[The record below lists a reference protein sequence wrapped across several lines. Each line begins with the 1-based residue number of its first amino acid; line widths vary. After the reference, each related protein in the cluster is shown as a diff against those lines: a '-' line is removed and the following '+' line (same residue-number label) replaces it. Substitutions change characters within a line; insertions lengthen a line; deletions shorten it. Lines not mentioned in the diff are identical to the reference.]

1 MSGRVVGVDMGGE
14 TARVIVGRLRKG
26 AFEIED
32 GAVVGAEDV
41 GVALAGMGAKG
52 AALYVGVTG
61 KDMILRTT
69 QVPPVP
75 EWQLAE
81 LMQFEIDDVEEQ
93 SGDSLSAD
101 WGLLGGAAAFSDD
114 DMALL
119 ALVRNSLIDERT
131 DDLAADGFKVKAFT
145 PNAVALHNACVATDG
160 GEGTVMVAFLGGRN
174 TDIALVRD
182 GELLFARNLSGGG
195 DLFTDAIASS
205 FKVDTAKAEAVKK
218 KIGVLARPGEALAGQ
233 QGAVARALEGGL
245 RQVTGML
252 QSSLLLCRTQL
263 KARDIAL
270 DRVLLCG
277 PGASLPGLDEA
288 LTRTLD
294 VPVERFDPCAGYVV
308 GDAEILEQRG
318 PDFAVAAGLAMMGAL
333 PGAERFEILSDAAR
347 RGRRLREKT
356 LWLVLAG
363 VLVVAYL
370 GLYAWSAREGYNVA
384 RADLVKLRREV
395 ESRQADVRGYER
407 ATVEVAALASKLDRI
422 EQATAPGSGVV
433 TVLSLLGEL
442 LPEELWV
449 TSARTVREID
459 ADFGHGTE
467 RRPLVIIEGRG
478 KELSRNLAD
487 AVTEL
492 TMALRARPAVAAV
505 VPKFT
510 TDSRGDF
517 VFELRLDMS
526 LFPDEPGD
534 DDEDD
539 VGADDAAEGEA

>member
-1 MSGRVVGVDMGGE
+1 
-14 TARVIVGRLRKG
+14 
-26 AFEIED
+26 
-32 GAVVGAEDV
+32 
-41 GVALAGMGAKG
+41 
-52 AALYVGVTG
+52 
-61 KDMILRTT
+61 
-69 QVPPVP
+69 
-75 EWQLAE
+75 
-81 LMQFEIDDVEEQ
+81 MQFEIDDVEEQ

-101 WGLLGGAAAFSDD
+101 WGLLGGAAAYSED

-119 ALVRNSLIDERT
+119 ALVRDSVIEERSDE
-131 DDLAADGFKVKAFT
+131 LARDGLKVAAFT

-174 TDIALVRD
+174 TDIALVKD
-182 GELLFARNLSGGG
+182 GELLFARNLNGGG
-195 DLFTDAIASS
+195 DLFTDAIATT
-205 FKVDTAKAEAVKK
+205 FRVDAAKAEAVKK
-218 KIGVLARPGEALAGQ
+218 KQGLLARPGEKLAGQ
-233 QGAVARALEGGL
+233 QAAVARALEGGL

-294 VPVERFDPCAGYVV
+294 VPVERFDPCAGYVT
-308 GDAEILEQRG
+308 GDVDVLHERG

-333 PGAERFEILSDAAR
+333 PGAERFEILTDEAR
-347 RGRRLREKT
+347 RGRTLREKT

-363 VLVVAYL
+363 VLVLAHL
-370 GLYAWSAREGYNVA
+370 GLYAWGAREGYDA
-384 RADLVKLRREV
+384 AKGDLVRMRREV
-395 ESRQADVRGYER
+395 ESRKADTRGYER
-407 ATVEVAALASKLDRI
+407 SAAEVAELSARLERI
-422 EQATAPGSGVV
+422 EQATAPGAGLV
-433 TVLSLLGEL
+433 TALSLLEEL
-442 LPEELWV
+442 LPEELWI
-449 TSARTVREID
+449 TSVRTVREID

-467 RRPLVIIEGRG
+467 RRPLVVVEGRG

-492 TMALRARPAVAAV
+492 TRSLRERPAVAAV

-510 TDSRGDF
+510 TDNRGDF

-526 LFPDEPGD
+526 LFPTDPDADDGGDGAGD
-534 DDEDD
+534 DDE
-539 VGADDAAEGEA
+539 GGEA